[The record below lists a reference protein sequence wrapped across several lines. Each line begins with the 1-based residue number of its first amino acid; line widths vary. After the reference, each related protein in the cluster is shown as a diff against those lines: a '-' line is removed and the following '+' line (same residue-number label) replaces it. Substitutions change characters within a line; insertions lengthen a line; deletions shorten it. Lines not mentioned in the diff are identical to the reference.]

1 MGSASMTAHIKR
13 RPVDVSKK
21 AAAPDRPARAL
32 AAGLTTHESV
42 YRTLR
47 ERILI
52 GVFAPGMAVTLRGL
66 ADALGVSVMPVR
78 DAVRRLIAERALTM
92 QDNRRV
98 LVPEMSRSKFS
109 QVVFARQT
117 LEPELA
123 ARALPNMTL
132 RDVKALHA
140 IDQSIDRAMVKGDVE
155 AYMRGNFQF
164 HFTIY
169 KLAGNETL
177 LGLVE
182 SVWLQFGPFMRMAYG
197 RYDTSKLEDF
207 HQAAI
212 KAMRSGDEA
221 GLRAAIAADIG
232 QGMNFIGDE
241 VLAHTE
247 AGKGGLNPQ
256 PLVSDPAE
264 AVS

>member
-1 MGSASMTAHIKR
+1 LNSALTA
-13 RPVDVSKK
+13 
-21 AAAPDRPARAL
+21 
-32 AAGLTTHESV
+32 HESV

-52 GVFAPGMAVTLRGL
+52 GGFEPGMAVTLRGL
-66 ADALGVSVMPVR
+66 ADTLGVSVMPVR

-98 LVPEMSRSKFS
+98 RVPEMTRAKFN

-123 ARALPNMTL
+123 ARALPSMSARDIKTL
-132 RDVKALHA
+132 ET
-140 IDQSIDRAMVKGDVE
+140 IDHTIDRAMAKGDVE
-155 AYMRGNFQF
+155 GYMRGNFQF

-169 KLAGNETL
+169 KLAANDML

-182 SVWLQFGPFMRMAYG
+182 SIWLQFGPFMRMAYG

-207 HQAAI
+207 HQVAL
-212 KAMRSGDEA
+212 KAMSKRDET

-241 VLAHTE
+241 VLLHTE
-247 AGKGGLNPQ
+247 ADQGNPN
-256 PLVSDPAE
+256 VAHFAAARMAS
-264 AVS
+264 

>member
-1 MGSASMTAHIKR
+1 MAAQTTR
-13 RPVDVSKK
+13 RAGRSGTQT
-21 AAAPDRPARAL
+21 AAPAKRAAPAQSV
-32 AAGLTTHESV
+32 GITTHETV

-52 GVFAPGMAVTLRGL
+52 GGVAPGMAVTLRGL
-66 ADALGVSVMPVR
+66 ADSLGVSVMPVR

-98 LVPEMSRSKFS
+98 LVPEMTRSKFN
-109 QVVFARQT
+109 QVVFVRQT

-123 ARALPNMTL
+123 ARALPRMTAG
-132 RDVKALHA
+132 DIKGMQT
-140 IDQSIDRAMVKGDVE
+140 IDHSIDRAMAKGDVE
-155 AYMRGNFQF
+155 GYMRGNFQF
-164 HFTIY
+164 HFSIY
-169 KLAGNETL
+169 KLANNETL

-207 HQAAI
+207 HQAAL
-212 KAMRSGDEA
+212 KAMRAGDEK
-221 GLRAAIAADIG
+221 GLRSAIAADIG

-241 VLAHTE
+241 VLSDAET
-247 AGKGGLNPQ
+247 AGAARGLY
-256 PLVSDPAE
+256 DPIKA
-264 AVS
+264 AS

>member
-1 MGSASMTAHIKR
+1 MSAQAKR
-13 RPVDVSKK
+13 RTAASPKK
-21 AAAPDRPARAL
+21 KVPTKRSADAQPAGITA
-32 AAGLTTHESV
+32 HESV
-42 YRTLR
+42 YRNLR

-52 GVFAPGMAVTLRGL
+52 GGFTPGMAVTLRGL
-66 ADALGVSVMPVR
+66 ADVLGVSVMPVR

-98 LVPEMSRSKFS
+98 LVPEMSRSKFN
-109 QVVFARQT
+109 QVVFARQM

-123 ARALPNMTL
+123 ARALPSMTAK
-132 RDVKALHA
+132 DIKAVQT
-140 IDQSIDRAMVKGDVE
+140 IDLSIDRAMAKGDVE
-155 AYMRGNFQF
+155 GYMRGNFQF
-164 HFTIY
+164 HFSIY

-182 SVWLQFGPFMRMAYG
+182 SVWLQFGPFMRTAYG

-212 KAMRSGDEA
+212 KAMNKGDEA

-232 QGMNFIGDE
+232 QGMSFIGDE
-241 VLAHTE
+241 VLAHAE
-247 AGKGGLNPQ
+247 AGR
-256 PLVSDPAE
+256 AE
-264 AVS
+264 AGERQLIFAPIGVAS

>member
-1 MGSASMTAHIKR
+1 MSARSKDLPRATKSGSARS
-13 RPVDVSKK
+13 PGDN
-21 AAAPDRPARAL
+21 
-32 AAGLTTHESV
+32 AAGLTAHEST
-42 YRTLR
+42 YRNLR

-52 GVFAPGMAVTLRGL
+52 GGLAPGMAVTLRGL
-66 ADALGVSVMPVR
+66 ADVLGVSVMPVR

-98 LVPEMSRSKFS
+98 LVPEMTRSKFN
-109 QVVFARQT
+109 QIVFARQS

-123 ARALPNMTL
+123 ARALAVMSP
-132 RDVKALHA
+132 RVIKAVNA
-140 IDQSIDRAMVKGDVE
+140 IDKAIDRAMMRGDVE
-155 AYMRGNFQF
+155 SYMRGNFQF

-169 KLAGNETL
+169 KQAGNDTL

-182 SVWLQFGPFMRMAYG
+182 SIWLQFAPFMRVAYD
-197 RYDTSKLEDF
+197 RYDTAKLEDF

-212 KAMRSGDEA
+212 KAMRNGDEA

-241 VLAHTE
+241 VLAH
-247 AGKGGLNPQ
+247 
-256 PLVSDPAE
+256 AE
-264 AVS
+264 ARQGATAVPRAAFDPLPAAS

>member
-1 MGSASMTAHIKR
+1 MSVQIKKRPASTAKKPLPSKRATDAQPAGMTA
-13 RPVDVSKK
+13 
-21 AAAPDRPARAL
+21 
-32 AAGLTTHESV
+32 HESV

-52 GVFAPGMAVTLRGL
+52 GGFAPGMAVTLRGL
-66 ADALGVSVMPVR
+66 ADTLDVSVMPVR

-98 LVPEMSRSKFS
+98 LVPEMTRSKFN
-109 QVVFARQT
+109 QVVFARQSM
-117 LEPELA
+117 EPELA
-123 ARALPNMTL
+123 ARALPSMTAS
-132 RDVKALHA
+132 DIKALQT
-140 IDQSIDRAMVKGDVE
+140 IDQSIDRAMIKGDVE

-164 HFTIY
+164 HFAIY
-169 KLAGNETL
+169 KLARNDML

-207 HQAAI
+207 HQAAL

-232 QGMNFIGDE
+232 QGMSFIGDE
-241 VLAHTE
+241 VLAHAE
-247 AGKGGLNPQ
+247 AGGEGAHRHAY
-256 PLVSDPAE
+256 PAG
-264 AVS
+264 AAS